1 MTMRVTRSIGSKVS
15 NSQQRRVEARGRYLR
30 ITFVTAICFAAF
42 FGCVLR
48 GLAQT
53 SGIAEK
59 PYQGWSSFSQQT
71 ISSNFLTQ
79 ANMAAQSDA
88 LFASGL
94 QAHGFNYIN
103 MDSGWQG
110 SFDANG
116 RPIPNSTI
124 FPDITALI
132 AHIHANGQKAGIYW
146 IPGVEYPAVV
156 ANSPILGTPYHIQDI
171 LTVPYTAG
179 NAFGAP
185 GTSPYHYKIDFTKPG
200 AQEYINSVV
209 NLFASW
215 GIDAIK
221 LDAVTPGSYS
231 YDLSIDNRADVA
243 AWAEAIAQSGRPIW
257 FTISW
262 ALDQDYLSIWQKY
275 ANARRIEG
283 DIDCEGNCSTITN
296 WAMASWRFY
305 DLVGWQNAAGPLV
318 GWNDLDS
325 LEVMNNTTS
334 GLSYEER
341 RSITTLWAMANAP
354 MYLGGDLTTL
364 DSFGK
369 QLLTNDEV
377 IAIDQSAHPAK
388 QALGGDTPVWVSNV
402 GDGSYYV
409 AVFNLNAFPSRVA
422 VPWNS
427 LGFAR
432 ASRVRDLWNHI
443 ELGSL
448 DRGFET
454 TILGHGVRLLKVTGE
469 GHARPIEPQSYEA
482 EAATLSGAAVIAACS
497 ACSGGEKVGG
507 LALGWNNSVT
517 FNNVVV
523 SRTGIYQMQIDS
535 LTQGPRSLIYQVN
548 GGPLQTLNVG
558 GGSFFLPSSTTV
570 SVALNKGVNS
580 IKFGSPTSYPP
591 DMDRI
596 VISGDGFG
604 APPLPSSTTY
614 EAENATLAGTVTPPY
629 CEYCS
634 GAGEAGNIGGGSGN
648 TVTFTQVNVAKT
660 GAYLLEVDYL
670 TAAPRSFFIS
680 VNGGANTELDLN
692 GSSWS
697 LPASTVIPVQLQAG
711 SNTIQFG
718 NDSGYAPALDR
729 IAIAPTVES
738 ATLTG
743 AIAGKTG
750 RENLRVWKIA
760 LTNSGSGRAEDTQIN
775 AVSVTQTGGNGACH
789 PKVMRQLPIELGGIA
804 LGGHA
809 AVDVPID
816 FSRCAKT
823 ATFGVDLIFSA
834 NNGADVGDL
843 VGTAEQQ

>member
-1 MTMRVTRSIGSKVS
+1 MAEKMLHPTDAMITNQHAKRRLISGSLF
-15 NSQQRRVEARGRYLR
+15 G
-30 ITFVTAICFAAF
+30 TALAVASLF
-42 FGCVLR
+42 FGSLSTN
-48 GLAQT
+48 AQT
-53 SGIAEK
+53 PGIAEK
-59 PYQGWSSFSQQT
+59 PYLGWSSFSQQT

-88 LFASGL
+88 LLASGL

-116 RPIPNSTI
+116 RPTPNLTT
-124 FPDITALI
+124 FPDIAALVT
-132 AHIHANGQKAGIYW
+132 HIHQNGQKAGIYW

-171 LTVPYTAG
+171 LAVPYRAG

-215 GIDAIK
+215 GIDSIK

-231 YDLSIDNRADVA
+231 YDLSIDNRDDVA
-243 AWAEAIAQSGRPIW
+243 AWAKAIAQSGRPIW

-262 ALDQDYLSIWQKY
+262 ALDQDYLSIWQQY

-305 DLVGWQNAAGPLV
+305 DLVGWQNDASPTV

-341 RSITTLWAMANAP
+341 QSITSLWAMANAP

-369 QLLTNDEV
+369 QILTNDEV
-377 IAIDQSAHPAK
+377 LAIDQSGHPAK
-388 QALGGDTPVWVSNV
+388 QALGGDTPVWVSDL

-409 AVFNLNAFPSRVA
+409 AIFNLNAFPSRVT
-422 VPWNS
+422 VPWRS
-427 LGFAR
+427 LGFSSAPK
-432 ASRVRDLWNHI
+432 VRDLWNHI
-443 ELGSL
+443 ELGRYES
-448 DRGFET
+448 GFST
-454 TILGHGVRLLKVTGE
+454 TILGHGVRLLKVKGQGRVRQPE
-469 GHARPIEPQSYEA
+469 SQSYEA
-482 EAATLSGAAVIAACS
+482 ETATLSGTAVVASCP

-507 LALGWNNSVT
+507 LAVGANNTVT
-517 FNNVVV
+517 FNNVSVRRKGV
-523 SRTGIYQMQIDS
+523 YQMQIDS
-535 LTQGPRSLIYQVN
+535 LTQGPRSLIYSVN
-548 GGPLQTLNVG
+548 GGPLTTLNVG

-570 SVALNKGVNS
+570 SVPLNAGLNS
-580 IKFGSPTSYPP
+580 IQFGSPTSYPP

-596 VISGDGFG
+596 VISGNGLG
-604 APPLPSSTTY
+604 APPLPKSITY

-634 GAGEAGNIGGGSGN
+634 GAGEAGNIGGGAGN
-648 TVTFTQVNVAKT
+648 TVTFSNVIVDRAGT
-660 GAYLLEVDYL
+660 YQMEIDYL
-670 TAAPRSFFIS
+670 TSGPRSFFMT
-680 VNGGANTELDLN
+680 VNGGASTELDLN
-692 GSSWS
+692 GSSFS
-697 LPASTVIPVQLQAG
+697 LPTSTLIPVQLQAG

-718 NDSGYAPALDR
+718 NDTGYAPALDR
-729 IAIAPTVES
+729 IAIAPLVES
-738 ATLTG
+738 PNLT
-743 AIAGKTG
+743 ASVVGKEG
-750 RENLRVWKIA
+750 PRGFRVWKVSMSNLGA
-760 LTNSGSGRAEDTQIN
+760 GRAIGSQIN
-775 AVSVTQTGGNGACH
+775 SISLTQSGGDGTCH
-789 PKVMRQLPIELGGIA
+789 PKVIERLPIEVGDIIP
-804 LGGHA
+804 GGHSS
-809 AVDVPID
+809 VDVPVD
-816 FSRCAKT
+816 FSKCSDNAR
-823 ATFGVDLIFSA
+823 FSMNLVFSA
-834 NNGADVGDL
+834 NNGSDVGDIA
-843 VGTAEQQ
+843 TSSETW

>member
-1 MTMRVTRSIGSKVS
+1 MKPRVTRSIKSKIS
-15 NSQQRRVEARGRYLR
+15 NPQHQFDNTRGKSFR
-30 ITFVTAICFAAF
+30 IAFAIVCLAIFFVCAS
-42 FGCVLR
+42 FG
-48 GLAQT
+48 GAQT
-53 SGIAEK
+53 PGIAER

-94 QAHGFNYIN
+94 QTHGFNYIN

-116 RPIPNSTI
+116 RPIPNATI
-124 FPDITALI
+124 FPNITALI

-146 IPGVEYPAVV
+146 IPGVEYPAVL

-171 LTVPYTAG
+171 LAVPYTAG

-209 NLFASW
+209 DLFASW
-215 GIDAIK
+215 GVDAIK

-231 YDLSIDNRADVA
+231 DDLSIDNRADVA

-262 ALDQDYLSIWQKY
+262 ALDQDYLSVWQQF

-341 RSITTLWAMANAP
+341 RSVATLWAMANAP

-364 DSFGK
+364 DAFGK

-388 QALGGDTPVWVSNV
+388 QALGGDTPVWVSDA

-409 AVFNLNAFPSRVA
+409 AVFNLNAFPSRVV

-427 LGFAR
+427 LGFAH
-432 ASRVRDLWNHI
+432 ASRVRDVWNHI

-448 DRGFET
+448 DRSFDT
-454 TILGHGVRLLKVTGE
+454 TILGHGVRLLKVKGE
-469 GHARPIEPQSYEA
+469 GRARSTESQSYEA
-482 EAATLSGAAVIAACS
+482 EAATLSGTAVIAACS

-507 LALGWNNSVT
+507 LAVGWNNAVT
-517 FNNVVV
+517 FNNVAVN
-523 SRTGIYQMQIDS
+523 RTGVYQMQIDS

-570 SVALNKGVNS
+570 SVALNKGINS

-596 VISGDGFG
+596 VISRDAFG
-604 APPLPSSTTY
+604 APPLPRSTTY

-648 TVTFTQVNVAKT
+648 TVTFTNVNVDTAGT
-660 GAYLLEVDYL
+660 YQMEVDYL
-670 TAAPRSFFIS
+670 TAAPRSFFVS
-680 VNGGANTELDLN
+680 VNGGAATELDLN

-697 LPASTVIPVQLQAG
+697 LPASTVIPIQLQAG

-718 NDSGYAPALDR
+718 NSTGYAPALDR
-729 IAIAPTVES
+729 IAIAPVIDSS
-738 ATLTG
+738 ALSSSIT
-743 AIAGKTG
+743 GKTG
-750 RENLRVWKIA
+750 SESLRTWKLSLNNA
-760 LTNSGSGRAEDTQIN
+760 GSGPALGAQIN
-775 AVSVTQTGGNGACH
+775 GISVTQTAGNGSCH
-789 PKVMRQLPIELGGIA
+789 PKALTPLPVELKSIA
-804 LGGHA
+804 PGDHA
-809 AVDVPID
+809 EVDVPID
-816 FSRCAKT
+816 FSRCA
-823 ATFGVDLIFSA
+823 ANARFSVSLIYSA
-834 NNGADVGDL
+834 NNGAEVGNF
-843 VGTAEQQ
+843 VESGETR